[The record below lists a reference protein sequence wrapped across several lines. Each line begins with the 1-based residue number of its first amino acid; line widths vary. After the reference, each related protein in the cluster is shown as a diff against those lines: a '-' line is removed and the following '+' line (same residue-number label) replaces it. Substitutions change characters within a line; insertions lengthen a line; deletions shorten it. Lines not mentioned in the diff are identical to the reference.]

1 MGKKV
6 DVWSAGIVVLE
17 MLNGKPQSQSISLSY
32 TQYIG
37 KWAEY
42 KYTKR
47 EEDLKAL
54 LKAPKGLN
62 NKQTLDVLCYC
73 LEFEPSDR
81 KTATEILSLVWPKPQ
96 SSVKKVWI
104 QRVGP

>member
-1 MGKKV
+1 M
-6 DVWSAGIVVLE
+6 WSAGIVVLE

-42 KYTKR
+42 KYTKKD
-47 EEDLKAL
+47 EDLKAL
-54 LKAPKGLN
+54 LKAPEDLKN
-62 NKQTLDVLCYC
+62 QQTLDVLRYC

-81 KTATEILSLVWPKPQ
+81 KTAIEILSLVWPKPQ
-96 SSVKKVWI
+96 PSVKKSK
-104 QRVGP
+104 